1 MKYMVRNLRNL
12 LRKVILMLIPRKEKE
27 LLEIYKCKL
36 GIHKWVHEFW
46 YEYRMKPRKARFSKK
61 GDVSRR
67 PSIIP
72 NIVRGFIVKDVV
84 RNERIDM
91 RTKK

>member
-1 MKYMVRNLRNL
+1 
-12 LRKVILMLIPRKEKE
+12 MLIPRKEKE

-61 GDVSRR
+61 GGRKKAKYYTKYRSR
-67 PSIIP
+67 IYC
-72 NIVRGFIVKDVV
+72 
-84 RNERIDM
+84 ERCG
-91 RTKK
+91 KKRKNRYEN